1 MRRLK
6 SLDDRGATALIMA
19 LVVST
24 VMMGLGYIVI
34 AVGGWYV
41 AQGMDQNAADASAAA
56 VAEWCGTQLSAGQL
70 CTQTQAQSVAAHYAN
85 GTSNGGLAQW
95 AQTVCGTL
103 PGLTLCGTDPSK
115 PVTGCPLTGP
125 ATGYVDVLVTPQT
138 GGNPTM
144 KNLFASGT
152 QRIWAC
158 AQAGVMIAGSCSNCV
173 GITISQCEW
182 NLDTANGTSFA
193 KNASI
198 PTYLDT
204 ITARRINPAYGLG
217 PLNLYVA
224 DGIYDPRNPANKY
237 SLFPPAPSNASV
249 AGSES
254 LIYIHGGSVGNCP
267 GAATPPGG
275 FGWTAPSAGTTCST
289 AITNSTYLGAAGNAA
304 NDCYSIFDASRTN
317 GTPIYIPVY
326 DSYTGTGSGTLYH
339 LAGLA
344 AFVVT
349 GWNVG
354 SGGSTWG
361 TGPASRVAAS
371 TIALADSGLKA
382 SDTQYCGKT
391 YSGSASDGCVYG
403 YFTHALVPNGSFG
416 PGPGGNLGI
425 FSTALTG

>member
-1 MRRLK
+1 MRRLN
-6 SLDDRGATALIMA
+6 STDDRGATALVMA

-24 VMMGLGYIVI
+24 VMMGFGYIVI
-34 AVGGWYV
+34 TIGGWYV
-41 AQGMDQNAADASAAA
+41 ARTMDQNAADASASA
-56 VAEWCGTQLSAGQL
+56 VAEWCGARLSAGQT
-70 CTQTQAQSVAAHYAN
+70 CSEAQAQTVASHYAN

-103 PGLTLCGTDPSK
+103 PGLTPCGTDPSM
-115 PVTGCPLTGP
+115 PMTGCPLTGP
-125 ATGYVDVLVTPQT
+125 VSGYVDVRVTPQT
-138 GGNPTM
+138 GASPTM

-152 QRIWAC
+152 QKVSAC
-158 AQAGVMIAGSCSNCV
+158 AQAGLVTAGSCSSCV

-182 NLDTANGTSFA
+182 NLATGNGTSFA
-193 KNASI
+193 QSASI

-204 ITARRINPAYGLG
+204 ITARRGTAAYGVG
-217 PLNLYVA
+217 SSNLYVA

-237 SLFPPAPSNASV
+237 SSSPPAPSNAAI
-249 AGSES
+249 AGSET
-254 LIYIHGGSVGNCP
+254 LIYIHGGSTNNCP
-267 GAATPPGG
+267 GASTPPGG
-275 FGWTAPSAGTTCST
+275 FGWTAPSPGTTCST
-289 AITNSTYLGAAGNAA
+289 PIVNSTYLGAAGNAA
-304 NDCYSIFDASRTN
+304 NDCYSIFNASRTN

-326 DSYTGTGSGTLYH
+326 DSFTGSGSGTVYH

-361 TGPASRVAAS
+361 TGPSSRTAAS
-371 TIALADSGLKA
+371 TIALADSGLKTA
-382 SDTQYCGKT
+382 DTQYCGKT
-391 YSGSASDGCVYG
+391 YSGSASDSCVYG
-403 YFTHALVPNGSFG
+403 YFTHSLVPNGSFG